1 MSEET
6 KQLRAIVAKRL
17 SHVTDVTTH
26 LVTETEATEA
36 FCKRK
41 NYKIVAE
48 TVDLDVSGGK
58 PIRERPKIGQLLTLD
73 HLDEW
78 DVLVIYKLDR
88 GFRNH
93 LDFVSFYHEFCEV
106 HGKQI
111 VSVSEDIDMSTR
123 MGRFFA
129 GQLVQF
135 AEWEL
140 ESMRERRAA
149 AASVI
154 RSQARWNGGIYGFGY
169 QPFKVDNYWYL
180 RLHPIYSEE
189 VRTMARA
196 VVSGRS
202 AASIA
207 ADLNERGIPTTKD
220 AVVIQSGKKPKGYR
234 WSTAAVVDYLRSD
247 TPRGYVLH
255 YAHRTDTSP
264 VRVVGPDGEY
274 IRREP
279 LIDDEL
285 WYKVQAALDVAS
297 KPNTGIRYGGSSLLR
312 IAFCGYCGAVLHK
325 FTAGGRNGKRYHY
338 YICSK
343 FRNTAQAIATCSAL
357 STVPKDLLEE
367 TVYSGLLDAVGSC
380 EVTEKRVIMGDDHS
394 QTLNKIGMQI
404 AELTTQHYTRG
415 GVPDYHAKMAALE
428 EEHKRVSE
436 LPAKTPKIQKV
447 ATGKTF
453 RKRWDEM
460 DDEQRHSY
468 LKSAGVLALVVRRA
482 DLTQD
487 MVFDRTTVTADNP
500 VLDTPVDFIRE
511 CGDFVVNIS
520 LGMLSNQLQL
530 ASSAIPSP

>member
-1 MSEET
+1 MSDE
-6 KQLRAIVAKRL
+6 KKLLRAIVAKRL
-17 SHVTDVTTH
+17 SHLTEVTTH
-26 LVTETEATEA
+26 LLTETETTEA

-41 NYKIVAE
+41 NYIIVAE
-48 TVDLDVSGGK
+48 TEDLDVSGGK
-58 PIRERPKIGQLLTLD
+58 PIRERPKIGQWLTLD
-73 HLDEW
+73 HVDEW
-78 DVLVIYKLDR
+78 DVLVLYNLSR

-93 LDFVSFYHEFCEV
+93 LDFVTFYHEFCEV

-140 ESMRERRAA
+140 ETMRERRAA
-149 AASVI
+149 AADVI
-154 RSQARWNGGIYGFGY
+154 RRDARWNGGIYGFGY
-169 QPFKVDNYWYL
+169 QPFKVGNYWYL
-180 RLHPIYSEE
+180 RPHPVYSQE
-189 VRTMARA
+189 VRKMARE

-202 AASIA
+202 AATVA

-220 AVVIQSGKKPKGYR
+220 AVVIQSGKKPKGYK
-234 WSTAAVVDYLRSD
+234 WSTAAVIDYLRSD

-274 IRREP
+274 VRREP

-297 KPNTGIRYGGSSLLR
+297 RPNTGIRYGGSSLLR

-338 YICSK
+338 YTCPK
-343 FRNTAQAIATCSAL
+343 FRNTAQAPATCSAL

-367 TVYSGLLDAVGSC
+367 AVFSGLLDVVGSY
-380 EVTEKRVIMGDDHS
+380 EVTEKQVIMGDDHS

-404 AELTTQHYTRG
+404 ADLTTQHYTRG

-428 EEHKRVSE
+428 EEHKRISV
-436 LPAKTPKIQKV
+436 LPVEKPKIRKV
-447 ATGKTF
+447 STGKTF
-453 RKRWDEM
+453 RRRWEEM

-468 LKSAGVLALVVRRA
+468 LKSAEVTALVVRRA
-482 DLTQD
+482 DLTQA
-487 MVFDRTTVTADNP
+487 MVFDRTTDVSENP
-500 VLDTPVDFIRE
+500 VLDIPMNFIRE

-520 LGMLSNQLQL
+520 LGTLADQLQL
-530 ASSAIPSP
+530 ASSATFSA